1 MTTEIQAMREKICE
15 LGRLLYDRNLTDAA
29 GGNLSARVGEYI
41 VITPSYAGAHFR
53 WHLKPEQI
61 IVTTVGGKKL
71 EGGGEMSREAKVHFR
86 LYQEFPQGNAV
97 VHAHPRNILA
107 FCAAGVPIP
116 PVLEANLA
124 LGEIG
129 LCKFAPALTT
139 ELAAF
144 VTEEL
149 HEKESALADM
159 AACVMAPW
167 HGIFSLGRTIDAAYE
182 AVERIE
188 GAAYILL
195 KSGALATLVPGLAA
209 RSALLKEETA
219 RFGESNE

>member
-1 MTTEIQAMREKICE
+1 MTSDIQIMREKICE
-15 LGRLLYDRNLTDAA
+15 LGRLLYDRNLTNAA
-29 GGNLSARVGEYI
+29 GGNL
-41 VITPSYAGAHFR
+41 TGAHFR

-61 IVTTVGGKKL
+61 IVVTPDGKKL
-71 EGGGEMSREAKVHFR
+71 EGSDEMSREAKVHFK
-86 LYQEFPQGNAV
+86 LYQEFPQGNGI
-97 VHAHPRNILA
+97 VHAHARNILA

-116 PVLEANLA
+116 PILEANLA

-144 VTEEL
+144 VAEAL
-149 HEKESALADM
+149 HEKESALAYM

-167 HGIFSLGRTIDAAYE
+167 HGIFSLGKTIDAAYE
-182 AVERIE
+182 AVEHIE

-195 KSGALATLVPGLAA
+195 KSGVLATSAPGLAA

-219 RFGESNE
+219 KYGKSNE